1 MSSSYFLS
9 KKAVILYFLL
19 LIVLSVSFSQS
30 SPFLVNDHIF
40 LLYPYLK
47 NPNKW
52 LCGFQ
57 GSGSCASPG
66 NGCPGEATGGWM
78 GPPLGCVCQKT
89 KLHIYKSSSHSHC
102 PYAGLLLH
110 ISVTSL
116 YKYLNSTVTVDAK
129 KKYHVFHRVTQLIH
143 RHNNQ
148 FPQKRNIQIQQ

>member
-116 YKYLNSTVTVDAK
+116 YNISI
-129 KKYHVFHRVTQLIH
+129 QLLLLTL
-143 RHNNQ
+143 
-148 FPQKRNIQIQQ
+148 KRNITYFTE